1 MKCESCNKKLA
12 TVHLSEIIENGKKE
26 RHLCED
32 CAQNYTNIFSPED
45 RLQLHQLRLLEG
57 LDDKTGNK
65 EEGREE
71 DVLAASVLP
80 PAKWFLAKNVTL
92 YPWQEECI
100 NSWFENK
107 TRGTVKVATGGGKTI
122 LALAIVERLQNTKL
136 PDLRVAIIVPT
147 IVLMNQWYEEIVKCS
162 NLPEEYIAR
171 YGGGHKENI
180 SGNHRILISVLAS
193 AYKELPMLVEEA
205 KIGNK
210 LLLIAD
216 ECHKVGA
223 TKMAQV
229 LTTERAFSLGLS
241 ATPERDEGDDESED
255 SHVSDDSKENSD
267 YDSSLLGRELGGI
280 IYNYTLSDALKDGI
294 IPPFTIN
301 HYGLNLN
308 PEERV
313 KYDKL
318 SRSISNMKKKL
329 QAMIPDGVA
338 FFAGVRKMAK
348 GNKGELTIIANKFI
362 SETARRKALLYD
374 MNSRKT
380 AVEKLIDK
388 ELAVNPDAR
397 ILLFHEK
404 IDVVNNLFVRLKR
417 KNLPVIAEHSL
428 LPSSIREAGLE
439 LFRKGIAQI
448 IVSARSLI
456 EGFNVP
462 EIDVGIIVASSSST
476 RQRIQSLGRMLRK
489 HRTSTGE
496 EKTSCIHIFYAHNT
510 KDDAIYGK
518 EDWNKILGIEC
529 NNYFL
534 WDTEDDPQR
543 QDGPPRKPLPVD
555 INIDSGE
562 LEPGCAYPGEYEGDE
577 FKYDTNGNISKCNNK
592 EYVKNPGSLLEKI
605 QKIKN
610 GPGRFKVTPK
620 SNYVLVNVLDDTVWI
635 TKFVCKLE
643 DPFEYH
649 GQGPQPGAEAIKA
662 WAAEADPGTLYEFQS
677 LPISYEVKY
686 KTNKGRNIISKKIKG
701 GEVFARTEEKAND
714 KHMGKDADSLVG
726 IIKILKTKGP
736 PVSKLEVNK
745 MNHVLFRQGGS
756 LYFVYALKKGLEFPD

>member
-1 MKCESCNKKLA
+1 
-12 TVHLSEIIENGKKE
+12 VHLSEIIENEKKE

-32 CAQNYTNIFSPED
+32 CDLNDTNIFSPGD
-45 RLQLHQLRLLEG
+45 RLQIHQLRLLEW
-57 LDDKTGNK
+57 LDAKPGNK

-71 DVLAASVLP
+71 DVPAAPVPP
-80 PAKWFLAKNVTL
+80 PAKWVLAKNVKL

-100 NSWFENK
+100 NSWFENEG
-107 TRGTVKVATGGGKTI
+107 RGTVKVATGGGKTI
-122 LALAIVERLQNTKL
+122 LALAIVERLQTTKL

-147 IVLMNQWYEEIVKCS
+147 IVLMNQWYEEIIKCS
-162 NLPEEYIAR
+162 NLPEEYIGR

-216 ECHKVGA
+216 ECHKFGA

-255 SHVSDDSKENSD
+255 SHACDDSKENSD
-267 YDSSLLGRELGGI
+267 YDSSLLGQGLGGI

-318 SRSISNMKKKL
+318 SRSISDKRKEL
-329 QAMIPDGVA
+329 QARIPAGYA
-338 FFAGVRKMAK
+338 FFPWVRKMAK
-348 GNKGELTIIANKFI
+348 GNKGELTKTANRFI
-362 SETARRKALLYD
+362 SEAARRKALLYD

-417 KNLPVIAEHSL
+417 KNLPVIAEHSQ

-489 HRTSTGE
+489 HRSSTGE
-496 EKTSCIHIFYAHNT
+496 EKTSCIHILYAHNA

-518 EDWNKILGIEC
+518 EDWDEILGVEC

-534 WDTEDDPQR
+534 WDTEDDPQG
-543 QDGPPRKPLPVD
+543 QDGPPRKPLPAD
-555 INIDSGE
+555 INIDSDK
-562 LEPGCAYPGEYEGDE
+562 LEPGCVYPGEYEGDE
-577 FKYDTNGNISKCNNK
+577 FKYDTNGNISKCNK
-592 EYVKNPGSLLEKI
+592 EYVKNSGSLLDKI
-605 QKIKN
+605 QKINN

-620 SNYVLVNVLDDTVWI
+620 CNYVLVNVLNGRVWI

-649 GQGPQPGAEAIKA
+649 GQGPRPSTEAIKA
-662 WAAEADPGTLYEFQS
+662 WAAEADPGTLYSFQS

-686 KTNKGRNIISKKIKG
+686 KTKKGRNIISKKVKG

-714 KHMGKDADSLVG
+714 KHMGRDADFLVG
-726 IIKILKTKGP
+726 IIKILKTKGTS
-736 PVSKLEVNK
+736 VLKLEVNE

-756 LYFVYALKKGLEFPD
+756 LNFVYALKKGLEFPD